1 MGNDQFDVD
10 VPDTIPAYITRRH
23 QRSARRAVARSARG
37 GLRAAWRRRATT
49 LAAASAAI
57 GLIVG
62 IVMLWVVWP
71 SPTTFV
77 VVPAVVLVAG
87 ICAVT
92 LMVVRKSGLDRI
104 G

>member
-23 QRSARRAVARSARG
+23 QRSARRVVVRAARG
-37 GLRAAWRRRATT
+37 GLRSAWRRRATT
-49 LAAASAAI
+49 LAAAAAAVA
-57 GLIVG
+57 LVVG

-77 VVPAVVLVAG
+77 VVPTVVLVAG
-87 ICAVT
+87 ICTVT
-92 LMVVRKSGLDRI
+92 LMVVRKAGLDI